1 MSEEWLQ
8 LTEDDINRA
17 QQLDRS
23 QPPMP
28 EVITITTED
37 IPLETP
43 EIARASDIITI
54 TGEDLAPTMP
64 QTTTSE
70 DLHQLEQLMF
80 ELINRDRETHL
91 PRWIGT
97 ARLSWHDG
105 LAAVARGHSMDMLRR
120 QYVAHESPERITAS
134 QRINIQRIRYVACG
148 ENIGV
153 FYGERAGTSQAI
165 HEIHN
170 AFMNQPRSLT
180 NHRGNILNPI
190 WTHAG
195 IGIGYNPDGSLV
207 ATQNFISAPGS
218 RIRGR

>member
-1 MSEEWLQ
+1 MSKEWLQ

-17 QQLDRS
+17 QQLARS

-28 EVITITTED
+28 EVITITLED
-37 IPLETP
+37 IPADLP
-43 EIARASDIITI
+43 AIARSSDIITI
-54 TGEDLAPTMP
+54 TGEDLAPATP
-64 QTTTSE
+64 QETTSE

-91 PRWIGT
+91 PRWLGT
-97 ARLSWHDG
+97 ARLRWHGG
-105 LAAVARGHSMDMLRR
+105 LAAVARGHSVDMLRR

-153 FYGERAGTSQAI
+153 FYGDRAGTSQAI

-180 NHRGNILNPI
+180 NHRGNLLNPI

-207 ATQNFISAPGS
+207 ATQNFVSAPGS
-218 RIRGR
+218 RIRGK